1 MKIEI
6 SFAGNKKVNAN
17 VNGYIVKT
25 DQPLKAGG
33 DGNDPTPFE
42 LFFASL
48 GTCAGIFVKTFCDQ
62 RKLPTDNIRLVEHI
76 ETDPINH
83 TISKIKIEIILPPDF
98 PEKYKN
104 AVINAADLCAVKKLI
119 QNPPKFEIFVTV
131 QPLY

>member
-17 VNGYIVKT
+17 VNGYVVKT

-33 DGNDPTPFE
+33 DGTFPTPFE
-42 LFFASL
+42 LFLASF
-48 GTCAGIFVKTFCDQ
+48 GTCAGIFIKTFCDQ
-62 RKLPTDNIRLVEHI
+62 RKLPTDNIRLVQHI
-76 ETDPINH
+76 ETDPVSH

-119 QNPPKFEIFVTV
+119 QNPPKFEIYTSTE
-131 QPLY
+131 

>member
-17 VNGYIVKT
+17 VNGHIVKT

-33 DGNDPTPFE
+33 DGSAPTPFE

-48 GTCAGIFVKTFCDQ
+48 GTCAGVFVKTFCDQ
-62 RKLPTDNIRLVEHI
+62 RKLPTDNIRLVQHI
-76 ETDPINH
+76 ETDPVNH

-119 QNPPKFEIFVTV
+119 QNPPKFEIFTNTD
-131 QPLY
+131 